1 MKIWNPTYAEV
12 EECVR
17 KWFVQSRDQNLPK
30 RHNIVFRRLCGES
43 ATVDASS
50 YEEWLSEFPSLLKDC
65 KAADVFSV
73 YEIGLF
79 FQCLT
84 NKTAVFKGK
93 ECHGWLRVTVLLV
106 ANQSGKETLPPLMI
120 GRSKTPR
127 CFAKIK
133 SFPMMYKSNQ
143 KAWMTREIF
152 GDWLKGIDKEIA
164 KNKRCILSFKGNC
177 NAHSNFPA
185 LKVSQ

>member
-1 MKIWNPTYAEV
+1 MKIWNPTYSEAE
-12 EECVR
+12 EYVR

-30 RHNIVFRRLCGES
+30 RHNIVFRKLCGES
-43 ATVDASS
+43 AAVDASS
-50 YEEWLSEFPSLLKDC
+50 CEEWLSELSSLLKDY
-65 KAADVFSV
+65 KAADVFNV

-93 ECHGWLRVTVLLV
+93 ECHGGNQSKLRVTMLLA
-106 ANQSGKETLPPLMI
+106 ANKSGKEKLPPLMI
-120 GRSKTPR
+120 GRYKKPR

-133 SFPMMYKSNQ
+133 SFTMMYKSNQ

-152 GDWLKGIDKEIA
+152 GDRLKGIDKEMT
-164 KNKRCILSFKGNC
+164 KN
-177 NAHSNFPA
+177 
-185 LKVSQ
+185 